1 MTDTGMDDSSLD
13 SLFGLAGRTAVILGA
28 SGGLGTEAAHA
39 LAGAGA
45 NVGLVGRR
53 RERLDAVAS
62 DIARYGTKTAVALAD
77 VTDRPSMEDAIDAV
91 ERDLGPTWVL
101 VYAAGIAR
109 LRRAELHSRTDWDET
124 LAVNLTG
131 FFDAAQIAGGRMID
145 RAQPGR
151 IIVISSVAGL
161 TGNAVHRHA
170 AYSATKG
177 GVNLLVRQLAIE
189 WAKHG
194 ITVNAVA
201 PSYFPTEMT
210 TDPKTGAVPD
220 DMRAK
225 IEEFTPM
232 ARLGREGEL
241 RTVFCFLAAPA
252 SSYVTGAVVP
262 VDGGWSA

>member
-1 MTDTGMDDSSLD
+1 MDDSSLE
-13 SLFGLAGRTAVILGA
+13 SLFGLAGRTAVIVGA

-45 NVGLVGRR
+45 NVGLIARR
-53 RERLDAVAS
+53 RDRLE
-62 DIARYGTKTAVALAD
+62 ALANELRVGAVRTSIGVGD
-77 VTDRPSMEDAIDAV
+77 VTDRASIEASLDAV

-109 LRRAELHSRTDWDET
+109 LRRAERQSREDWDQS

-131 FFDAAQIAGGRMID
+131 AFEAAQVVGGRMIE
-145 RAQPGR
+145 RTQGGR
-151 IIVISSVAGL
+151 IIMISSVAGL
-161 TGNAVHRHA
+161 SGNAVHRHA

-177 GVNLLVRQLAIE
+177 GVNMLVRQLAVE

-210 TDPKTGAVPD
+210 IDPRTGAVPED
-220 DMRAK
+220 VRIK
-225 IEEFTPM
+225 IEAHTPM

-241 RTVFCFLAAPA
+241 RTAFCFLAAPA
-252 SSYVTGAVVP
+252 SSYVTGTITP
-262 VDGGWSA
+262 VDGGWSAW